1 MKPVGDDV
9 LVKMKVFAT
18 PYVVE
23 LLQYLRSSLLIRLGE
38 QQNVEN
44 LDKADARKAITKAA
58 EDSLRASLTA

>member
-1 MKPVGDDV
+1 M
-9 LVKMKVFAT
+9 LVKLKAFAT

-58 EDSLRASLTA
+58 EDGLRASLAA